1 MKTKWLLL
9 MVAVVVGL
17 GCAERSV
24 VYSYV
29 TFTNTVDEV
38 REVVVTNYT
47 DEVMV
52 VWVTNA
58 VYERMEVPVTV
69 TVTVTN
75 YVQEPVTGYGD
86 ARVPVKKTPKELQGL
101 RGPRP
106 YSDGATVNKSRR
118 GR

>member
-9 MVAVVVGL
+9 MVALVVGL
-17 GCAERSV
+17 GCAERGV

-58 VYERMEVPVTV
+58 VYVSNAWWCP
-69 TVTVTN
+69 
-75 YVQEPVTGYGD
+75 
-86 ARVPVKKTPKELQGL
+86 
-101 RGPRP
+101 
-106 YSDGATVNKSRR
+106 
-118 GR
+118 

>member
-58 VYERMEVPVTV
+58 VYERVEV
-69 TVTVTN
+69 
-75 YVQEPVTGYGD
+75 PVTGYGD

>member
-38 REVVVTNYT
+38 REVVITNTVTEYVTN
-47 DEVMV
+47 V
-52 VWVTNA
+52 VTVTNA
-58 VYERMEVPVTV
+58 VYERVEVPV

>member
-52 VWVTNA
+52 VWVTNV
-58 VYERMEVPVTV
+58 VYERVEVPVTV
-69 TVTVTN
+69 AVTVTN